1 MSIQYVASLTQIR
14 GTVFIGNSCVNKENK
29 KKKREV
35 NATKWVQMFIIRL
48 KKKTQLT
55 VEGNLLSISWKQ
67 NLEP

>member
-14 GTVFIGNSCVNKENK
+14 GPVFIGNSCVNTENK